1 VNAQKSFR
9 IRLVNT
15 VAPSSPQAYEGG
27 IEVGIDS
34 VNQNFASLTTMTCR
48 FLEIQTMRYCRA
60 FLNCHRLSNVDL
72 IHSTEM
78 KAFPT
83 QESLVGFQ

>member
-1 VNAQKSFR
+1 MKVNAQKSFR
-9 IRLVNT
+9 IRLINT

-48 FLEIQTMRYCRA
+48 FLEIQ
-60 FLNCHRLSNVDL
+60 
-72 IHSTEM
+72 
-78 KAFPT
+78 P
-83 QESLVGFQ
+83 